1 MGYRAPIIREKG
13 GKNMKANKKR
23 IVLSALSLVLVF
35 CLLAGGTMAW
45 FTDTEKV
52 AGNFSAG
59 ILDIEVNPDPENGN
73 FTTTKPMEFK
83 NLRPMLL
90 DNFDKELVESGDV
103 NNLENNGQD
112 PENYPEDNLPIYFR
126 PVRVENRGTLPIY
139 IHLGMNATAGNDTE
153 LVLYGDNKYEIDQ
166 GLYKDKTCENTLED
180 ALKIFVYKKD
190 GDTWTRLENINLNK
204 ETATSN
210 EKICYDP
217 TDIIGANEEVT
228 YIIGGYLPPEAG
240 NEYQGQHY
248 HGALEV
254 TAQQADLGPY
264 HHNETG
270 EDPAEF
276 EVDVPITL
284 VDVSVRPN
292 IVVGDPNNQPSIPM
306 KFDKENLV
314 NGSME
319 VSVTE
324 VKWQIEKFLE
334 TYNYEGQYYGY
345 DSYQPDTFTIKQ
357 NGDEYE
363 VILREPYASVTVNV
377 YPI

>member
-1 MGYRAPIIREKG
+1 
-13 GKNMKANKKR
+13 MKANKKR
-23 IVLSALSLVLVF
+23 IILSALSLVLVF

-59 ILDIEVNPDPENGN
+59 ILDIEVNPDPENEN

-90 DNFDKELVESGDV
+90 ENFDKELVRYDAETETFADV
-103 NNLENNGQD
+103 NNLENNNQD
-112 PENYPEDNLPIYFR
+112 PKNYGDNLPIYFR

-153 LVLYGDNKYEIDQ
+153 PVLYGDNKYEIDQ
-166 GLYKDKTCENTLED
+166 GLYEDKPCANKLED
-180 ALKIFVYKKD
+180 ALKIFVYKWVPNPD
-190 GDTWTRLENINLNK
+190 NEEEGEWERIENVNLNK
-204 ETATSN
+204 ETATSS

-217 TDIIGANEEVT
+217 TDFIGAGEEVT
-228 YIIGGYLPPEAG
+228 YIIGGYLPSTAD
-240 NEYQGQHY
+240 NKYQGQHY

-284 VDVSVRPN
+284 VDVSERPN

>member
-1 MGYRAPIIREKG
+1 
-13 GKNMKANKKR
+13 MKANKKR

-90 DNFDKELVESGDV
+90 KNFDKELVEYDEATETFADV
-103 NNLENNGQD
+103 NNLENNNQD
-112 PENYPEDNLPIYFR
+112 PKNYGDNLPIYFR

-139 IHLGMNATAGNDTE
+139 IHLGMNATAGNDIE
-153 LVLYGDNKYEIDQ
+153 PVLYGDNKYEIDQ
-166 GLYKDKTCENTLED
+166 NQYPDKPCANTLED

-228 YIIGGYLPPEAG
+228 YIIGGYLPSTAD
-240 NEYQGQHY
+240 NKYQGQHY

-264 HHNETG
+264 PHNETG

-276 EVDVPITL
+276 VVNVPVQIADQSDPSNPDYLTGVDYIPMTFEKGTSIASADEITRQLTEFLAKNLIEGKQWQLYGTIPTQFDIVYNAETGEYEALFEKIGDKEVEFL
-284 VDVSVRPN
+284 LVSVLP
-292 IVVGDPNNQPSIPM
+292 V
-306 KFDKENLV
+306 
-314 NGSME
+314 
-319 VSVTE
+319 
-324 VKWQIEKFLE
+324 
-334 TYNYEGQYYGY
+334 
-345 DSYQPDTFTIKQ
+345 
-357 NGDEYE
+357 
-363 VILREPYASVTVNV
+363 
-377 YPI
+377 

>member
-1 MGYRAPIIREKG
+1 
-13 GKNMKANKKR
+13 MKANKKR
-23 IVLSALSLVLVF
+23 IILSALSLVLVF

-59 ILDIEVNPDPENGN
+59 ILDIEVNPDPENEN

-90 DNFDKELVESGDV
+90 ENFDKELVRYDAETETFADV
-103 NNLENNGQD
+103 NNLENNNQD
-112 PENYPEDNLPIYFR
+112 PKNYGDNLPIYFR

-180 ALKIFVYKKD
+180 ALKIFVYKWVPNPD
-190 GDTWTRLENINLNK
+190 NEEEGEWERIENVNLNK
-204 ETATSN
+204 ETATSS

-284 VDVSVRPN
+284 VDVSARPN

>member
-1 MGYRAPIIREKG
+1 
-13 GKNMKANKKR
+13 MKANKKR

-35 CLLAGGTMAW
+35 CLLTGGTMAW

-90 DNFDKELVESGDV
+90 ENFDKELVRYDAETETFADV

-126 PVRVENRGTLPIY
+126 PVRVANRGTLPIY

-166 GLYKDKTCENTLED
+166 DQYADKPCANTLED

-254 TAQQADLGPY
+254 WARQVDQGPY
-264 HHNETG
+264 DHGNTG
-270 EDPAEF
+270 EDPEF
-276 EVDVPITL
+276 ITVDVPATL
-284 VDVSVRPN
+284 VDVS
-292 IVVGDPNNQPSIPM
+292 IGETGEVVESGLTIPM
-306 KFDKENLV
+306 TFAAGTTQAT
-314 NGSME
+314 GSEVME
-319 VSVTE
+319 
-324 VKWQIEKFLE
+324 QIEQFLE
-334 TYNYEGQYYGY
+334 TYSHDGVKYKYAG
-345 DSYQPDTFTIKQ
+345 SYAPPTFGIID
-357 NGDEYE
+357 NGDGTYSASFEGTDYKS
-363 VILREPYASVTVNV
+363 LRIDVSPRV
-377 YPI
+377 

>member
-1 MGYRAPIIREKG
+1 
-13 GKNMKANKKR
+13 MKANKKR

-73 FTTTKPMEFK
+73 FTTTKPMKFK

-103 NNLENNGQD
+103 NNLENNNQD

-126 PVRVENRGTLPIY
+126 PVHIENRGTLPIY

-153 LVLYGDNKYEIDQ
+153 PVLYGDNKYEIDQ
-166 GLYKDKTCENTLED
+166 GLYEDKPCANKLED
-180 ALKIFVYKKD
+180 ALKIFVYKWVPNPD
-190 GDTWTRLENINLNK
+190 NEEEGEWERIENVNLNK
-204 ETATSN
+204 ETATSS

-217 TDIIGANEEVT
+217 TDFIGAGEEVT
-228 YIIGGYLPPEAG
+228 YIIGGYLPSTAD
-240 NEYQGQHY
+240 NKYQGQHY

-254 TAQQADLGPY
+254 WARQVDQGPY
-264 HHNETG
+264 DHGNTG

>member
-1 MGYRAPIIREKG
+1 
-13 GKNMKANKKR
+13 MKANKKR
-23 IVLSALSLVLVF
+23 IILSALSLVLVF

-90 DNFDKELVESGDV
+90 ENFDKELVEYDEATETFADV
-103 NNLENNGQD
+103 NNLENNNQD
-112 PENYPEDNLPIYFR
+112 PKNYGDNLPIYFR

-139 IHLGMNATAGNDTE
+139 IHLGMNATGKEDCTE
-153 LVLYGDNKYEIDQ
+153 PVLYGDNKYEIDQ
-166 GLYKDKTCENTLED
+166 GLYEDKTCENTLED

-254 TAQQADLGPY
+254 WARQVDQGPY
-264 HHNETG
+264 DHGNTG
-270 EDPAEF
+270 EDPEF
-276 EVDVPITL
+276 ITVDVPATL
-284 VDVSVRPN
+284 VDVS
-292 IVVGDPNNQPSIPM
+292 IGETGEVVESGLTIPM
-306 KFDKENLV
+306 TFAAGTTQAT
-314 NGSME
+314 GSEVME
-319 VSVTE
+319 
-324 VKWQIEKFLE
+324 QIEQFLE
-334 TYNYEGQYYGY
+334 TYSHDGVKYKYAG
-345 DSYQPDTFTIKQ
+345 SYAPPTFGIID
-357 NGDEYE
+357 NGDGTYSASFEGTDYKS
-363 VILREPYASVTVNV
+363 LRIDVSPRG
-377 YPI
+377 

>member
-1 MGYRAPIIREKG
+1 
-13 GKNMKANKKR
+13 MKANKKR

-90 DNFDKELVESGDV
+90 KNFDKELVEYDEATETFADV

-112 PENYPEDNLPIYFR
+112 PKNYGDNLPIYFR

-153 LVLYGDNKYEIDQ
+153 PVLYGDNKYEIDQ

-204 ETATSN
+204 ETATTIPPISSALTKRLHTSSADTCRLRRATN
-210 EKICYDP
+210 TRASIITALWKSGLVRWIRVRTTMVTPVKIR
-217 TDIIGANEEVT
+217 NL
-228 YIIGGYLPPEAG
+228 LP
-240 NEYQGQHY
+240 
-248 HGALEV
+248 
-254 TAQQADLGPY
+254 
-264 HHNETG
+264 
-270 EDPAEF
+270 
-276 EVDVPITL
+276 
-284 VDVSVRPN
+284 
-292 IVVGDPNNQPSIPM
+292 
-306 KFDKENLV
+306 
-314 NGSME
+314 
-319 VSVTE
+319 
-324 VKWQIEKFLE
+324 
-334 TYNYEGQYYGY
+334 
-345 DSYQPDTFTIKQ
+345 
-357 NGDEYE
+357 
-363 VILREPYASVTVNV
+363 
-377 YPI
+377 

>member
-1 MGYRAPIIREKG
+1 
-13 GKNMKANKKR
+13 MKANKKR
-23 IVLSALSLVLVF
+23 IILSALSLVLVF

-59 ILDIEVNPDPENGN
+59 ILDIEVNPDPENEN

-90 DNFDKELVESGDV
+90 ENFDKELVRYDAETETFADV
-103 NNLENNGQD
+103 NNLENNNQD
-112 PENYPEDNLPIYFR
+112 PKNYGDNLPIYFR

-153 LVLYGDNKYEIDQ
+153 PVLYGDNKYEIDQ

-254 TAQQADLGPY
+254 WARQVDQGPY
-264 HHNETG
+264 DHGDTG
-270 EDPAEF
+270 VDPEF
-276 EVDVPITL
+276 ITVDVPATL
-284 VDVSVRPN
+284 VDVS
-292 IVVGDPNNQPSIPM
+292 IGETGEVVESGLTIPM
-306 KFDKENLV
+306 TFAAGTTQAT
-314 NGSME
+314 GSEVME
-319 VSVTE
+319 
-324 VKWQIEKFLE
+324 QIEQFLE
-334 TYNYEGQYYGY
+334 TYSHDGVKYKYAG
-345 DSYQPDTFTIKQ
+345 SYAPPTFGIID
-357 NGDEYE
+357 NGDGTYSASFEGTDYKS
-363 VILREPYASVTVNV
+363 LRIDVSPRG
-377 YPI
+377 

>member
-73 FTTTKPMEFK
+73 FTTTEPMEFK

-90 DNFDKELVESGDV
+90 ENFDKELVESGDV

-112 PENYPEDNLPIYFR
+112 PANYPADNLPIYFR
-126 PVRVENRGTLPIY
+126 PVHVENRGTLPIY
-139 IHLGMNATAGNDTE
+139 IHLGMNATAGDDME
-153 LVLYGDNKYEIDQ
+153 PVLYGDNKYEIDQ
-166 GLYKDKTCENTLED
+166 DLYEDKPCENTLED

-284 VDVSVRPN
+284 VDVSARPN

>member
-1 MGYRAPIIREKG
+1 
-13 GKNMKANKKR
+13 MKANKKR
-23 IVLSALSLVLVF
+23 IILSALSLVLVF

-59 ILDIEVNPDPENGN
+59 ILDIEVNPDPENEN

-90 DNFDKELVESGDV
+90 ENFDKELVRYDAETETFADV
-103 NNLENNGQD
+103 NNLENNNQD

-139 IHLGMNATAGNDTE
+139 IHLGMNATGKEDCTE
-153 LVLYGDNKYEIDQ
+153 PVLYGDNKYEIDQ

-228 YIIGGYLPPEAG
+228 YIIGGYLPSTAG

-264 HHNETG
+264 DHNETG

-276 EVDVPITL
+276 VVNVPVQIADQSDPSNPDYL
-284 VDVSVRPN
+284 VGVE
-292 IVVGDPNNQPSIPM
+292 SIPM
-306 KFDKENLV
+306 TFDKDTTTASATEIIRQLREFLAKNLIEGKRWTLYGTIPAEFAIV
-314 NGSME
+314 YDEDTGEHNAVFGGDVHFLL
-319 VSVTE
+319 VSV
-324 VKWQIEKFLE
+324 L
-334 TYNYEGQYYGY
+334 
-345 DSYQPDTFTIKQ
+345 P
-357 NGDEYE
+357 
-363 VILREPYASVTVNV
+363 A
-377 YPI
+377 

>member
-1 MGYRAPIIREKG
+1 
-13 GKNMKANKKR
+13 MKANKKR

-73 FTTTKPMEFK
+73 FTTTKPMKFK

-103 NNLENNGQD
+103 NNLENNNQD
-112 PENYPEDNLPIYFR
+112 PKNYPEDNLPIYFR
-126 PVRVENRGTLPIY
+126 PVHIENRGTLPIY

-153 LVLYGDNKYEIDQ
+153 PVLYGDNKYEIDQ
-166 GLYKDKTCENTLED
+166 NQYPDKPCANTLED

-217 TDIIGANEEVT
+217 TDFIGAGEEVT
-228 YIIGGYLPPEAG
+228 YIIGGYLPSTAG

-254 TAQQADLGPY
+254 WARQVDQGPY
-264 HHNETG
+264 DHGNTG
-270 EDPAEF
+270 EDPEF
-276 EVDVPITL
+276 ITVDVPATL
-284 VDVSVRPN
+284 VDVS
-292 IVVGDPNNQPSIPM
+292 IGETGEVVESGLTIPM
-306 KFDKENLV
+306 TFAAGTTQAT
-314 NGSME
+314 GSEVME
-319 VSVTE
+319 
-324 VKWQIEKFLE
+324 QIEQFLE
-334 TYNYEGQYYGY
+334 TYSHDGVKYKYAG
-345 DSYQPDTFTIKQ
+345 SYAPPTFGIID
-357 NGDEYE
+357 NGDGTYSASFEGTDYKS
-363 VILREPYASVTVNV
+363 LRIDVSPRGSRETKFL
-377 YPI
+377 

>member
-103 NNLENNGQD
+103 NNLENNNQD

-126 PVRVENRGTLPIY
+126 PVHIENRGTLPIY

-153 LVLYGDNKYEIDQ
+153 PVLYGDNKYEIDQ
-166 GLYKDKTCENTLED
+166 NQYPDKPCANTLED

-217 TDIIGANEEVT
+217 TDFIGAGEEVT
-228 YIIGGYLPPEAG
+228 YIIGGYLPSTAG

-254 TAQQADLGPY
+254 WARQVDQGPY
-264 HHNETG
+264 DHGDTGVDPEFITVDVPATLVNVSIGETG
-270 EDPAEF
+270 E
-276 EVDVPITL
+276 
-284 VDVSVRPN
+284 
-292 IVVGDPNNQPSIPM
+292 VVESGLTIPM
-306 KFDKENLV
+306 TFAAGTTQAT
-314 NGSME
+314 GSEVME
-319 VSVTE
+319 
-324 VKWQIEKFLE
+324 QIEQFLE
-334 TYNYEGQYYGY
+334 TYSHDGVKYKYAG
-345 DSYQPDTFTIKQ
+345 SYAPPTFGIID
-357 NGDEYE
+357 NGDGTYSASFEGTDYKS
-363 VILREPYASVTVNV
+363 LRIDVSPRG
-377 YPI
+377 

>member
-1 MGYRAPIIREKG
+1 
-13 GKNMKANKKR
+13 MKANKKR

-90 DNFDKELVESGDV
+90 KNFDKELVEYDEATETFADV
-103 NNLENNGQD
+103 NNLENNNQD

-139 IHLGMNATAGNDTE
+139 IHLGMNATGKEDCTE
-153 LVLYGDNKYEIDQ
+153 PVLYGDNKYEIDQ
-166 GLYKDKTCENTLED
+166 GLYEDKPCANTLED
-180 ALKIFVYKKD
+180 ALKIFVYKWVPNPD
-190 GDTWTRLENINLNK
+190 NEEEGEWERVENVNLNK
-204 ETATSN
+204 ETATSS

-217 TDIIGANEEVT
+217 TDVISAGEEVT
-228 YIIGGYLPPEAG
+228 YIIGGYLPSTAD
-240 NEYQGQHY
+240 NKYQGQHY

-264 HHNETG
+264 DHNETG

-276 EVDVPITL
+276 VVNVPVQIADQSDPLNPDYL
-284 VDVSVRPN
+284 VGVE
-292 IVVGDPNNQPSIPM
+292 SIPM
-306 KFDKENLV
+306 TFDKDTTTASAAEIIRQLREFLAKNLIEGKQWTLYGTIPAEFAIV
-314 NGSME
+314 YDEDTGEHNAVFGGNVHFLL
-319 VSVTE
+319 VSV
-324 VKWQIEKFLE
+324 L
-334 TYNYEGQYYGY
+334 
-345 DSYQPDTFTIKQ
+345 P
-357 NGDEYE
+357 
-363 VILREPYASVTVNV
+363 A
-377 YPI
+377 

>member
-1 MGYRAPIIREKG
+1 
-13 GKNMKANKKR
+13 MKANKKR

-90 DNFDKELVESGDV
+90 KNFDKELVEYDEATETFADV
-103 NNLENNGQD
+103 NNLENNNQD

-126 PVRVENRGTLPIY
+126 PVHIENRGTLPIY

-153 LVLYGDNKYEIDQ
+153 PVLYGDNKYEIDQ
-166 GLYKDKTCENTLED
+166 NQYPDKPCANTLED

-190 GDTWTRLENINLNK
+190 GDTWTRLEDINLNK

-228 YIIGGYLPPEAG
+228 YIIGGYLPSTAG

-264 HHNETG
+264 DHNETG

-276 EVDVPITL
+276 VVNVPVQIADQSDPSNPDYL
-284 VDVSVRPN
+284 VGVE
-292 IVVGDPNNQPSIPM
+292 SIPM
-306 KFDKENLV
+306 TFDKDTTTASAAEIIRQLREFLAKNLIEGKQWTLYGTIPAEFAIV
-314 NGSME
+314 YDEDTGEHNAVFGGDVQFLL
-319 VSVTE
+319 VSVLPA
-324 VKWQIEKFLE
+324 QIFIE
-334 TYNYEGQYYGY
+334 
-345 DSYQPDTFTIKQ
+345 
-357 NGDEYE
+357 
-363 VILREPYASVTVNV
+363 
-377 YPI
+377 

>member
-1 MGYRAPIIREKG
+1 
-13 GKNMKANKKR
+13 MKANKKR

-103 NNLENNGQD
+103 NNLENNNQD

-126 PVRVENRGTLPIY
+126 PVHIENRGTLPIY

-153 LVLYGDNKYEIDQ
+153 PVLYGDNKYEIDQ

-254 TAQQADLGPY
+254 WARQVDQGPY
-264 HHNETG
+264 DHGNTG
-270 EDPAEF
+270 EDPDTF
-276 EVDVPITL
+276 TVDVPVTL
-284 VDVSVRPN
+284 IDVSVPGTSE
-292 IVVGDPNNQPSIPM
+292 VVESG
-306 KFDKENLV
+306 LTLT
-314 NGSME
+314 ME
-319 VSVTE
+319 FEKGTTTVGKDQVE
-324 VKWQIEKFLE
+324 EQIRKFLE
-334 TYNYEGQYYGY
+334 TYTHEGQSYMYVRY
-345 DSYQPDTFTIKQ
+345 DPEAFEIVD
-357 NGDEYE
+357 NGDGTFHVEFEY
-363 VILREPYASVTVNV
+363 PYQSVNV
-377 YPI
+377 QVSPIH

>member
-1 MGYRAPIIREKG
+1 
-13 GKNMKANKKR
+13 MKANKKR
-23 IVLSALSLVLVF
+23 IILSALSLVLVF

-59 ILDIEVNPDPENGN
+59 ILDIEVNPDPENEN

-90 DNFDKELVESGDV
+90 ENFDKELVRYDAETETFADV
-103 NNLENNGQD
+103 NNLENNNPD
-112 PENYPEDNLPIYFR
+112 PKNYGDTLPIYFR

-153 LVLYGDNKYEIDQ
+153 PVLYGDNKYEIDQ

-254 TAQQADLGPY
+254 WARQVDQGPY
-264 HHNETG
+264 DHGDTG
-270 EDPAEF
+270 VDPEF
-276 EVDVPITL
+276 ITVDVP
-284 VDVSVRPN
+284 VQVSDQS
-292 IVVGDPNNQPSIPM
+292 DPKNPKYLEGVKSISM
-306 KFDKENLV
+306 TFENGTSTASQDEVTRQIKAFIAENL
-314 NGSME
+314 
-319 VSVTE
+319 
-324 VKWQIEKFLE
+324 IEGKQWRYTF
-334 TYNYEGQYYGY
+334 N
-345 DSYQPDTFTIKQ
+345 SPDTFYIVYNAETGQ
-357 NGDEYE
+357 YE
-363 VILREPYASVTVNV
+363 AKFDDDFGFVLIGVLPA
-377 YPI
+377 

>member
-1 MGYRAPIIREKG
+1 
-13 GKNMKANKKR
+13 MKANKKR

-90 DNFDKELVESGDV
+90 KNFDKELVEYDEATETFADV
-103 NNLENNGQD
+103 NNLENNNQD
-112 PENYPEDNLPIYFR
+112 PENYGDNLPIYFR
-126 PVRVENRGTLPIY
+126 PVHVENRGTLPIY
-139 IHLGMNATAGNDTE
+139 IHLGMNATAGDDME
-153 LVLYGDNKYEIDQ
+153 PVLYGDNKYEIDQ
-166 GLYKDKTCENTLED
+166 DQYEDKPCANTLED

-264 HHNETG
+264 PHNETG

-276 EVDVPITL
+276 VVNVPVQIADQSDPSNPDYL
-284 VDVSVRPN
+284 VGVE
-292 IVVGDPNNQPSIPM
+292 SIPM
-306 KFDKENLV
+306 TFDKDTTTASATEIIRQLREFLAKNLIEGKRWTLYGTIPAEFAIV
-314 NGSME
+314 YDEDTGEHNAVFGGDVRFLL
-319 VSVTE
+319 VSV
-324 VKWQIEKFLE
+324 F
-334 TYNYEGQYYGY
+334 
-345 DSYQPDTFTIKQ
+345 P
-357 NGDEYE
+357 
-363 VILREPYASVTVNV
+363 A
-377 YPI
+377 

>member
-1 MGYRAPIIREKG
+1 
-13 GKNMKANKKR
+13 MKANKKR

-103 NNLENNGQD
+103 NNLENNNQD

-166 GLYKDKTCENTLED
+166 DQYADKPCANTLED

-254 TAQQADLGPY
+254 WARQVDQGPY
-264 HHNETG
+264 DHGDTG
-270 EDPAEF
+270 VDPEF
-276 EVDVPITL
+276 ITVDVP
-284 VDVSVRPN
+284 VQVSDQS
-292 IVVGDPNNQPSIPM
+292 DPKNPKYLEGVKSISM
-306 KFDKENLV
+306 TFENGTSTASQDEVTRQIKAFIAENL
-314 NGSME
+314 
-319 VSVTE
+319 
-324 VKWQIEKFLE
+324 IEGKQWRYTF
-334 TYNYEGQYYGY
+334 N
-345 DSYQPDTFTIKQ
+345 SPDTFYIVYNAETGQ
-357 NGDEYE
+357 YE
-363 VILREPYASVTVNV
+363 AKFDDDFGFVLIGVLPA
-377 YPI
+377 

>member
-1 MGYRAPIIREKG
+1 
-13 GKNMKANKKR
+13 MKANKKR

-90 DNFDKELVESGDV
+90 KNFDKELVEYDEATETFADV
-103 NNLENNGQD
+103 NNLENNNQD

-153 LVLYGDNKYEIDQ
+153 PVLYGDNKYEIDQ
-166 GLYKDKTCENTLED
+166 DQYADKPCANTLED

-254 TAQQADLGPY
+254 WARQVDQGPY
-264 HHNETG
+264 DHNETG
-270 EDPAEF
+270 EDPEF
-276 EVDVPITL
+276 ITVDVPTTL
-284 VDVSVRPN
+284 IDVTVPGTGE
-292 IVVGDPNNQPSIPM
+292 IVEENLIIPM
-306 KFDKENLV
+306 KFEKGTTQATSE
-314 NGSME
+314 E
-319 VSVTE
+319 VES
-324 VKWQIEKFLE
+324 QIRQFLE
-334 TYNYEGQYYGY
+334 TYTHEGQAY
-345 DSYQPDTFTIKQ
+345 DYAGSYAPPTFGIVD
-357 NGDEYE
+357 NGDGTYSADLGETYE
-363 VILREPYASVTVNV
+363 ILRIDVSPRG
-377 YPI
+377 

>member
-1 MGYRAPIIREKG
+1 
-13 GKNMKANKKR
+13 MKANKKR
-23 IVLSALSLVLVF
+23 IILSALSLVLVF

-59 ILDIEVNPDPENGN
+59 ILDIEVNPDPENEN

-90 DNFDKELVESGDV
+90 KNFDKELVEYDEATETFADV
-103 NNLENNGQD
+103 NNLENNNQD
-112 PENYPEDNLPIYFR
+112 PENYGDNLPIYFR

-139 IHLGMNATAGNDTE
+139 IHLGMNATGKEDCTE
-153 LVLYGDNKYEIDQ
+153 PVLYGDNKYEIDQ

-180 ALKIFVYKKD
+180 ALKIFVYKWVPNPD
-190 GDTWTRLENINLNK
+190 NEEEGEWERIENVNLNK
-204 ETATSN
+204 ETATSS

-217 TDIIGANEEVT
+217 TDVISAGEEVT
-228 YIIGGYLPPEAG
+228 YIIGGYLPSTAG

-264 HHNETG
+264 PHNETG

-284 VDVSVRPN
+284 VDVSARPN

-334 TYNYEGQYYGY
+334 TYNYEGRYYGY

>member
-103 NNLENNGQD
+103 NNLENNNQD

-153 LVLYGDNKYEIDQ
+153 PVLYGDNKYEIDQ
-166 GLYKDKTCENTLED
+166 DLYKDKPCENTLED

-254 TAQQADLGPY
+254 WARQVDQGPY
-264 HHNETG
+264 DHGNTG
-270 EDPAEF
+270 EDPEF
-276 EVDVPITL
+276 ITVDVPATL
-284 VDVSVRPN
+284 VDVS
-292 IVVGDPNNQPSIPM
+292 IGETGEVVESGLTIPM
-306 KFDKENLV
+306 TFAAGTTQAT
-314 NGSME
+314 GSEVME
-319 VSVTE
+319 
-324 VKWQIEKFLE
+324 QIEQFLE
-334 TYNYEGQYYGY
+334 TYSHDGVKYKYAGSYAPPTFGIIDNRDGTYSASFEGTDYK
-345 DSYQPDTFTIKQ
+345 S
-357 NGDEYE
+357 
-363 VILREPYASVTVNV
+363 LRIDVSPRG
-377 YPI
+377 

>member
-103 NNLENNGQD
+103 NNLENNNQD

-153 LVLYGDNKYEIDQ
+153 PVLYGDNKYEIDQ
-166 GLYKDKTCENTLED
+166 DLYKDKPCENTLED

-254 TAQQADLGPY
+254 WARQVDQGPY
-264 HHNETG
+264 DHGDTG
-270 EDPAEF
+270 VDPEF
-276 EVDVPITL
+276 ITVDVPATL
-284 VDVSVRPN
+284 VDVS
-292 IVVGDPNNQPSIPM
+292 IGETGEVVESGLTIPM
-306 KFDKENLV
+306 TFAAGTTQAT
-314 NGSME
+314 GSEVME
-319 VSVTE
+319 
-324 VKWQIEKFLE
+324 QIEQFLE
-334 TYNYEGQYYGY
+334 TYSHDGVKYKYAGSYAPPTFGIIDNRDGTYSASFEGTDYK
-345 DSYQPDTFTIKQ
+345 S
-357 NGDEYE
+357 
-363 VILREPYASVTVNV
+363 LRIDVSPRG
-377 YPI
+377 